1 MAIRPIVDYPAAVLL
16 NPGDPV
22 ESFDGE
28 LETLVQDMFDTM
40 YDAEG
45 VGLAADAFVLSKA
58 RSLCF
63 RLWLLARANS
73 GPT

>member
-22 ESFDGE
+22 GSFDGE
-28 LETLVQDMFDTM
+28 LAALVQDMFDTM

-58 RSLCF
+58 RSLCSAF
-63 RLWLLARANS
+63 GSWQ
-73 GPT
+73 

>member
-1 MAIRPIVDYPAAVLL
+1 VLL

-28 LETLVQDMFDTM
+28 LEKLVQDMFDTR

-45 VGLAADAFVLSKA
+45 VGLAADSFVLS
-58 RSLCF
+58 R
-63 RLWLLARANS
+63 RAHYVS
-73 GPT
+73 AFGSWQ